1 MYVGVLRLSFSIV
14 GATSL
19 KDKRR
24 VVRSFKE
31 RAASKFRVSVA
42 EIGELDNPRFAW
54 IGVAVVSNEAAH
66 CDSILADVA
75 AMASNLPDAILN
87 DRATEILP
95 FGRGGGQVRGGI
107 ETLDLGAESSA
118 HRPSVESTEAS
129 FGVGEDD
136 DD

>member
-14 GATSL
+14 GASSL

-24 VVRSFKE
+24 VVRSFKD
-31 RAASKFRVSVA
+31 RAASKLRVSIA
-42 EIGELDNPRFAW
+42 EVGELDNPRFAW

-66 CDSILADVA
+66 CDAVLADVA

-95 FGRGGGQVRGGI
+95 FGRAGAQVRGGI
-107 ETLDLGAESSA
+107 ESLDLA
-118 HRPSVESTEAS
+118 PAS

>member
-1 MYVGVLRLSFSIV
+1 MFVGVLRLSFSIV

-24 VVRSFKE
+24 VVRSFKD
-31 RAASKFRVSVA
+31 RAASKFRVSIA
-42 EIGELDNPRFAW
+42 EIGELDHPRYAW
-54 IGVAVVSNEAAH
+54 LGVAVVSNEAAQ
-66 CDSILADVA
+66 CDSVLAEVA

-107 ETLDLGAESSA
+107 ESLDLRG
-118 HRPSVESTEAS
+118 STQAS